1 MGTSRNTVLS
11 TFTFHSIAMP
21 IFPSDT
27 HNEPRSWLFV
37 PGDRPDRFAKALAA
51 GADAVIVDLEDA
63 VAPPDKT
70 RARDD
75 VATWLDAGGAGGSR
89 NIFVRI
95 NGADTAWFADDV
107 GAFAIRPDVCGIMLP
122 KAADTSA
129 LAAIRARSRAGL
141 RLVPLLESA
150 AGFAAIQEVASA
162 PGVERLVFGTVD
174 FQVDTSIGG
183 DGEELAYFRS
193 LMTFASRVA
202 GIGAPVDGV
211 TTTIDDTDAIEAA
224 ARRARRFGF
233 GGRLCIHPRQI
244 APTHRGFTPAT
255 EERVWAQRVIEAAE
269 ASSGSATVLD
279 GKMIDAPVIQRAR
292 LVLAAAR

>member
-1 MGTSRNTVLS
+1 
-11 TFTFHSIAMP
+11 MP
-21 IFPSDT
+21 ISPSDA
-27 HNEPRSWLFV
+27 HHEPRSWLFV

-70 RARDD
+70 RARDE
-75 VATWLDAGGAGGSR
+75 VAKWFEAGGARDRR
-89 NIFVRI
+89 NVYVRL
-95 NGADTAWFADDV
+95 NGTDSAWFADDV
-107 GAFAIRPDVCGIMLP
+107 AAFASHPEVRGIMLP
-122 KAADTSA
+122 KAADGSA
-129 LAAIRARSRAGL
+129 LSALQARSRAGM

-150 AGFAAIQEVASA
+150 AGFAAIREIAA
-162 PGVERLVFGTVD
+162 MPGVERLVFGTVD
-174 FQVDTSIGG
+174 FQVDTGIGG

-211 TTTIDDTDAIEAA
+211 TTTIDDADAIEAA

-244 APTHRGFTPAT
+244 EPTHRGFTPAM

-292 LVLAAAR
+292 LILAAAR